1 MPSGPRE
8 VLLRDSISCQ
18 PIVIMASMGGP
29 ELAAMLL
36 ARRRGMRVLLVSGCA
51 SEVLDLRGVLAAGTE
66 FLQ

>member
-1 MPSGPRE
+1 
-8 VLLRDSISCQ
+8 
-18 PIVIMASMGGP
+18 MASMGGP